1 MENKFSDKEHELKAQ
16 KRDIESQLDELNY
29 YKRRMQQRENDEDF
43 DLTISCRR
51 LGEMKICCDSNAKK
65 LLALIEE
72 KEQIIHIIK
81 RNKDDFL
88 SNFEFEI
95 KKRKQQLEQGLEDVQ
110 MQLTSIQNQE
120 KQPKQFD
127 YS

>member
-43 DLTISCRR
+43 DLTISSRR

-72 KEQIIHIIK
+72 K
-81 RNKDDFL
+81 
-88 SNFEFEI
+88 
-95 KKRKQQLEQGLEDVQ
+95 
-110 MQLTSIQNQE
+110 
-120 KQPKQFD
+120 
-127 YS
+127 